1 MKFKKTQGFQTMGKR
16 TLFTSMAAVA
26 LLGATTTAVTATMN
40 VNQVNAAATTKSD
53 TIVVDYNLPI
63 VKDGVE
69 TTVKVSIVVE
79 NINEWRLFAISVPK
93 IDGYT
98 PNMQEVLLSRSPEGR
113 IVFESNPLIYTK
125 TGNPTNPGDGSSS
138 ESNNSNSSSNNESSN
153 QESSDSNS
161 SSNNES
167 SNQESS
173 DSNNSSNHESN
184 SESSNQ
190 ESNGTSSS
198 SNDESSNNGSSN
210 GASNNESSNSSSSVN
225 NGSNNGTSNNTDSN
239 GAGETSHSAAG
250 TVNTTNNGQNGS
262 ANSADKATNTADK
275 TGNKPTTLLQTG
287 QDNHGMTIATI
298 FAGIVASL
306 SGLFVFGKR
315 F

>member
-153 QESSDSNS
+153 QESSDSN
-161 SSNNES
+161 
-167 SNQESS
+167 
-173 DSNNSSNHESN
+173 NSSNHESN

-287 QDNHGMTIATI
+287 
-298 FAGIVASL
+298 
-306 SGLFVFGKR
+306 
-315 F
+315 

>member
-63 VKDGVE
+63 IKDGVE

-79 NINEWRLFAISVPK
+79 NVNEWRLFTIVAPK

-98 PNMQEVLLSRSPEGR
+98 PNMQDVLLSRSPEGK
-113 IVFESNPLIYTK
+113 IIFEEDALIYTK

-138 ESNNSNSSSNNESSN
+138 ESNNSNSSSNN
-153 QESSDSNS
+153 
-161 SSNNES
+161 
-167 SNQESS
+167 ESS

>member
-26 LLGATTTAVTATMN
+26 LLGATTSAVTATMN
-40 VNQVNAAATTKSD
+40 VNQVNAAATTKSN

-63 VKDGVE
+63 IKDGVE
-69 TTVKVSIVVE
+69 TTTKVSIVVE
-79 NINEWRLFAISVPK
+79 NVNDWRLFGLDAPK

-98 PNMQEVLLSRSPEGR
+98 PNRASVTLSRSPEGV
-113 IVFESNPLIYTK
+113 IKLESETLIYTK

-153 QESSDSNS
+153 QESSDSN
-161 SSNNES
+161 NS
-167 SNQESS
+167 SNQ
-173 DSNNSSNHESN
+173 ESN
-184 SESSNQ
+184 SESSN
-190 ESNGTSSS
+190 
-198 SNDESSNNGSSN
+198 SNDESSNNSSSD
-210 GASNNESSNSSSSVN
+210 GASNNESSNSSSVN
-225 NGSNNGTSNNTDSN
+225 NASSNDSSNNSASN
-239 GAGETSHSAAG
+239 GVGETSHSAAG

-262 ANSADKATNTADK
+262 ANSADKATDTADK

>member
-1 MKFKKTQGFQTMGKR
+1 MKLKKTQGFQTMGKR
-16 TLFTSMAAVA
+16 TLFTSMATVA
-26 LLGATTTAVTATMN
+26 LLGATTSAVTATMN

-79 NINEWRLFAISVPK
+79 NVNEWRLFTIVAPK

-98 PNMQEVLLSRSPEGR
+98 PNMQDVLLSRSPEGK
-113 IVFESNPLIYTK
+113 IIFEEDALIYTK

-153 QESSDSNS
+153 QESSDSN
-161 SSNNES
+161 
-167 SNQESS
+167 
-173 DSNNSSNHESN
+173 NSSNHESN

-190 ESNGTSSS
+190 ESNDTSSS
-198 SNDESSNNGSSN
+198 SNDESSNNSSSD
-210 GASNNESSNSSSSVN
+210 GASNNESSNSSSVN
-225 NGSNNGTSNNTDSN
+225 NASSNDSSNNSASN

-262 ANSADKATNTADK
+262 ANSADKATDTADK